1 MATDT
6 LLLMRL
12 YWRLDRREVEG
23 RRRILT
29 LGLQLV
35 FGIVMAVFSGFL
47 GFGAAL
53 LVREPQS
60 PIRLSPDLLPG
71 VMFTLVLL
79 GVLITGLNQAVR
91 ALFLSGDLDR
101 LMVAPIEPRS
111 VMVAKLLSRL
121 PWNIIFL
128 LLIAAPAFIVFG
140 IGIGAGPLYFGV
152 GLLLLLLAPLF
163 GLSLGAILA
172 MLLVRVLPVNR
183 LNELLAAAYSI
194 IGLGVALLFQLPRFF
209 QGGDAPEMETLQ
221 SLGEL
226 ANGIT
231 DLPIPTLMAGRGVIA
246 LDQGR
251 YLAGLGDISTY
262 IVITLGLFMLTV
274 FTADRLYLSGWLR
287 TQGGTMRQRGLEEAD
302 RGFGGNSLNNT
313 IILKDWLQRIR
324 DPRQLVSLIGNAVVA
339 IVVGGLALF
348 RSTSASGGSLFEAS
362 QSLSGA
368 PNLAWLAALTSPGI
382 LFSAWAVFVGY
393 MLLSQ
398 PASTALA
405 VEGRSFP
412 ILKAAPIDPARV
424 WRAKT
429 WGVMIPYMVVV
440 TIMIIV
446 GWFLVGYSLLWT
458 PYAWICALL
467 FGVGMMATST
477 SAGFMYA
484 NLEWDDPRRM
494 TTSGGGFL
502 SLLLTIVYALP
513 AIGIIV
519 LPFVLSAVWPQ
530 MTPVLLIVGLGLLVA
545 WTAAWTMWQQRRA
558 VSGWHNLALP

>member
-35 FGIVMAVFSGFL
+35 FGIMMAVFSGFL
-47 GFGAAL
+47 GFGAAI

-60 PIRLSPDLLPG
+60 PINLRPDLLPG
-71 VMFTLVLL
+71 VLFTLVLL

-128 LLIAAPAFIVFG
+128 LLIASPAFIAFG
-140 IGIGAGPLYFGV
+140 VGIGAGPLYFGV
-152 GLLLLLLAPLF
+152 GIILMLLAPLF

-194 IGLGVALLFQLPRFF
+194 IGLMVALVFQLPRFF
-209 QGGDAPEMETLQ
+209 QGGDTPEIETLQ
-221 SLGEL
+221 SLSEM
-226 ANGIT
+226 ANGIA
-231 DLPIPTLMAGRGVIA
+231 DLPVPTLMAGRGIIA

-251 YLAGLGDISTY
+251 FLSGLGDISSY
-262 IVITLGLFMLTV
+262 VVITLGLFMLTV

-287 TQGGTMRQRGLEEAD
+287 TQGGTMRQRGLQEAD
-302 RGFGGNSLNNT
+302 RGFGGSSLNST
-313 IILKDWLQRIR
+313 MILKDWLLRFR

-339 IVVGGLALF
+339 LVVGGLALF
-348 RSTSASGGSLFEAS
+348 RSTSNSGGSLFEAS
-362 QSLSGA
+362 QSFSGA
-368 PNLAWLAALTSPGI
+368 PELAWLAALTSPGV
-382 LFSAWAVFVGY
+382 LFSAWSVFVGY
-393 MLLSQ
+393 VLLSQ
-398 PASTALA
+398 PASTSLAL
-405 VEGRSFP
+405 EGRSFP
-412 ILKAAPIDPARV
+412 ILKAAPVDPAQV

-429 WGVMIPYMVVV
+429 WGIMAPYMIVV

-446 GWFLVGYSLLWT
+446 GWFLVGYDLLWT

-467 FGVGMMATST
+467 FGIGLMGTST

-494 TTSGGGFL
+494 TTSGGGLL
-502 SLLLTIVYALP
+502 SLLLTVLYALP
-513 AIGIIV
+513 AIALII
-519 LPFVLSAVWPQ
+519 LPFVLSTVWPQ
-530 MTPVLLIVGLGLLVA
+530 ATPVLLIVGLGLLTA
-545 WTAAWTMWQQRRA
+545 GTAAWTLWQQRRA
-558 VSGWHNLALP
+558 VAGWHNLPLP